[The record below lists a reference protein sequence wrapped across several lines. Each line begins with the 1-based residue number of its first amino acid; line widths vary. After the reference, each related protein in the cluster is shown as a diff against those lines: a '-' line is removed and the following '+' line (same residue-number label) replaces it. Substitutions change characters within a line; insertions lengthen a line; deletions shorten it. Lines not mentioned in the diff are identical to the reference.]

1 VAKEKPK
8 ARTKPKAA
16 SAGSGIERGA
26 TEKEPLW
33 WIQPRLRELA
43 IPIGDVV
50 LDARNAKTHDAN
62 SIDAIKGSLS
72 QFGQTSPITVQ
83 AEGMVV
89 RAGNGRVQAAIAL
102 GWTHIAANVIGD
114 KAAAWWNAF
123 ALADNR
129 SAELAEW
136 NPERVDELL
145 RECDSGSEELQA
157 LFEGLAAELNLYEPP
172 PEPKSPTS
180 SEGDG
185 VQPPATPQEYKI
197 LVVCKDAAEQL
208 AVLSAAHQQGWNA
221 AAFAG

>member
-1 VAKEKPK
+1 MAKEKG
-8 ARTKPKAA
+8 KAA
-16 SAGSGIERGA
+16 PKKSAGSGVERGA

-33 WIQPRLRELA
+33 WIQPKLRELA
-43 IPIGDVV
+43 IPIGEVV
-50 LDARNAKTHDAN
+50 LDPRNARTHDAN
-62 SIDAIKGSLS
+62 SIDAIKGMLGE
-72 QFGQTSPITVQ
+72 FGQVSPITVQ

-102 GWTHIAANVIGD
+102 GWTHIAANVIAD
-114 KAAAWWNAF
+114 KSAAWWNAF
-123 ALADNR
+123 AIGDNR

-136 NPERVDELL
+136 DPERVDELL
-145 RECDSGSEELQA
+145 RECQTGREELDA
-157 LFEGLAAELNLYEPP
+157 LFAGLANELKLYEPP
-172 PEPKSPTS
+172 PEPKSPAS